1 MRRDAFDG
9 LGFAMLSLGVG
20 SLQLM
25 LDRGQLK
32 DWFHSTEIWIE
43 ATVAGCAS
51 TCWPSI
57 R

>member
-43 ATVAGCAS
+43 ATVEEALA
-51 TCWPSI
+51 TLAV
-57 R
+57 

>member
-9 LGFAMLSLGVG
+9 CGFAMLSLGVG

-43 ATVAGCAS
+43 ATVAGLCS

>member
-1 MRRDAFDG
+1 MF
-9 LGFAMLSLGVG
+9 GFAMLTLAVG

-32 DWFHSTEIWIE
+32 DWFYSSEI
-43 ATVAGCAS
+43 GSRQRLRSCAS
-51 TCWPSI
+51 T